1 MKKTPA
7 QKTTTPVTISPAL
20 VTQEITLILAWDEAE
35 KLKHYCDQI
44 GKVADDVVQE
54 LIPELPAR

>member
-20 VTQEITLILAWDEAE
+20 VTQEITLILA
-35 KLKHYCDQI
+35 
-44 GKVADDVVQE
+44 
-54 LIPELPAR
+54 